1 LDVARVR
8 EDDELAEQPERE
20 QLHPEHHEERGQ
32 EQRRPVSERMAE
44 DEAVDRKPGDEQRA
58 HEERRHPHHSE
69 ESQRLLREAH
79 EEEHRADI
87 EHPADVLPQPIATLQ
102 AIERR
107 LPQLDLSHF
116 EADTARQH
124 RQEAMLVAVDI
135 DLVEHPALHRPRAAA
150 EVVEALAGDPCQEAM
165 EEIPP
170 KLLEAAARPWP
181 APPDREVGSA
191 QRAHQSADLAT
202 ADLVV
207 RRQCENG
214 TATRALE
221 SGNERGGFAKP
232 SGEADHRDPLSRG
245 EQPLYVGGYFRP
257 RAVEHDDNFVGRA
270 NRLEPLFVFG
280 VEGKHVSRMTHPN
293 RNDHGDLDAYG

>member
-87 EHPADVLPQPIATLQ
+87 EHSADVLPQPIATLQ

-116 EADTARQH
+116 EANTARQH
-124 RQEAMLVAVDI
+124 RQEAMLVAVEI
-135 DLVEHPALHRPRAAA
+135 DLVEHPALHRP
-150 EVVEALAGDPCQEAM
+150 P
-165 EEIPP
+165 
-170 KLLEAAARPWP
+170 ARGQRHPTARS
-181 APPDREVGSA
+181 APPSARTSLPISPPRIWWYAGS
-191 QRAHQSADLAT
+191 
-202 ADLVV
+202 V
-207 RRQCENG
+207 R
-214 TATRALE
+214 T
-221 SGNERGGFAKP
+221 
-232 SGEADHRDPLSRG
+232 
-245 EQPLYVGGYFRP
+245 VRP
-257 RAVEHDDNFVGRA
+257 RARWNPATSAVASPNLRVRPITEIRSPEESSLCTSAATSGR
-270 NRLEPLFVFG
+270 G
-280 VEGKHVSRMTHPN
+280 
-293 RNDHGDLDAYG
+293 